1 MLTRGRTGDQ
11 LRVLIE
17 NGRYETK
24 EEMMEKLDVFLMGN
38 RISTAE
44 YQELVALLE
53 KKEAE
58 KEVEA

>member
-53 KKEAE
+53 KKEAK

>member
-58 KEVEA
+58 KEVQA

>member
-53 KKEAE
+53 KKDAE